1 MIHQNWP
8 NYLNSRFNCLFSG
21 GLVFHNRERKRE
33 REREIVCLR
42 APKHDRG
49 VVGGRDRGRERERER
64 QWERERL
71 GEREREAVGAREV
84 GRKRE
89 RELTLGVH
97 KGEGEKCW

>member
-8 NYLNSRFNCLFSG
+8 NYLNSRFKCLFSG
-21 GLVFHNRERKRE
+21 GLVFHNKERE

-71 GEREREAVGAREV
+71 GEREH
-84 GRKRE
+84 KYIRE
-89 RELTLGVH
+89 RGRNV
-97 KGEGEKCW
+97 GERPADRPLASL

>member
-1 MIHQNWP
+1 M
-8 NYLNSRFNCLFSG
+8 
-21 GLVFHNRERKRE
+21 
-33 REREIVCLR
+33 
-42 APKHDRG
+42 
-49 VVGGRDRGRERERER
+49 
-64 QWERERL
+64 